1 MKGCQKIYEN
11 LKKLAKSD
19 RSKARVQKAVLCK
32 RADGKNTIRCKSLLY
47 CIRAGRNTVEH

>member
-32 RADGKNTIRCKSLLY
+32 WGRRKNKKPR
-47 CIRAGRNTVEH
+47 